1 MFHALAA
8 LLTIVNSY
16 LQSVLRRQNNL
27 NSAQLE
33 ALETACIE
41 TERTIILLV
50 AEVASMVE
58 KYSERM

>member
-41 TERTIILLV
+41 TERTIIL
-50 AEVASMVE
+50 
-58 KYSERM
+58 